1 MGHLRKATVRDA
13 REIHRMLETYAAQ
26 GLLLPR
32 PLWDIYAHIREFHV
46 WEEKG
51 SLLGVCAL
59 HVVWEDLAEL
69 RSFCVVENS
78 RGMGIGTKLARA
90 CMEEGLQLGVSRIFV
105 LTYVPA
111 YFEKMGFKRVEKAQL
126 PQKVWA
132 DCIHCVKFPECD
144 EIPLL
149 IDLTDPHHSA

>member
-1 MGHLRKATVRDA
+1 MGHLRKATVKDA

-46 WEEKG
+46 WEEEG
-51 SLLGVCAL
+51 SLRGVCAL

-78 RGMGIGTKLARA
+78 RGMGIGQRLAQA
-90 CMEEGLQLGVSRIFV
+90 SMEEGLHLGVCRIFV

-144 EIPLL
+144 EVPLL
-149 IDLTDPHHSA
+149 REICQESSL